1 MKENLKV
8 LIIEFRKALK
18 ASDDAK
24 CQQLRD
30 ENPNNQKFLA
40 MADRFSG
47 RFNKRRARRERRRDR
62 RRDN

>member
-1 MKENLKV
+1 MKNSADFA

-40 MADRFSG
+40 MADKISKRF
-47 RFNKRRARRERRRDR
+47 KRRANRRHLND
-62 RRDN
+62 